1 MSYLGI
7 SIKEALE
14 RINTTWFLPA
24 VQRPYVWGNRY
35 ESEKYIC
42 RLFDSLFQMYP
53 IGGLIMW
60 ETDSKVAH
68 REFIRDYH
76 QGDTNHLVEE
86 GIWDRHKCLVYDGQQ
101 RLQTLFCCLKYTFND
116 RILVFDLSYD
126 QSKDED
132 LDTGFSFIDK
142 NTEVEPFQIK
152 MNRLFALPS
161 DSDKKPS
168 IRREFTSKTDEEEI
182 QNRIEQNLDRLWGVF
197 VGRDS
202 KSLAYF
208 SIASSDEK
216 KVNDI
221 FERLNTGGIPLSK
234 ADLLFSRIKAEYPE
248 YEYDIMAFCKQLTS
262 RTKIAFESYDV
273 LQVLHMIVKGR
284 SRVDENANSLEIQ
297 KFKFSWD
304 KLQIPL
310 NVIFDDYLVG
320 HFNITNMAIIRNKMP
335 LLVLIVFFY
344 RYYEA
349 GKKFREISAENL
361 KKIDRFFITAE
372 INDWAL
378 QSYTDNFTKVILSN
392 GEPTI
397 FPLEQIEEYVARRG
411 NRPLNIT
418 EAMFRGY
425 RWMALK
431 FIVPN
436 RAFDFEVNMENR
448 FNPELDH
455 IFPIRLKEQDEKY
468 RQTVDVV
475 WNMQPVKG
483 EINNLKLNFHPLA
496 FFTDKAQR
504 KDGTV
509 IQGSKYFVDYD
520 FVPNLSDAAWNNYEV
535 FIDERRK
542 QMVKFMKDRYGV
554 ELVPDIPVQ

>member
-14 RINTTWFLPA
+14 KINTSWFLPA

-42 RLFDSLFQMYP
+42 RLFDSLFQTYP

-60 ETDSKVAH
+60 ETDARVAH
-68 REFIRDYH
+68 REFISDYH
-76 QGDTNHLVEE
+76 QGDTSHLVEE

-126 QSKDED
+126 QIKDED
-132 LDTGFSFIDK
+132 LDTGFSFVDK
-142 NTEVEPFQIK
+142 NTELEPFQIK

-168 IRREFTSKTDEEEI
+168 IRREFTSKTGEEDI
-182 QNRIEQNLDRLWGVF
+182 QNRIEQNLDRLWSVF

-248 YEYDIMAFCKQLTS
+248 FEYDIMDFCKGLTA

-284 SRVDENANSLEIQ
+284 SRVDENVKSSEINQ
-297 KFKFSWD
+297 FKIVWD
-304 KLQIPL
+304 KLQTPL
-310 NVIFDDYLVG
+310 AAFFDDYLVG
-320 HFNITNMAIIRNKMP
+320 HFKITNMAIIRNKMP
-335 LLVLIVFFY
+335 LLVLITFFY
-344 RYYEA
+344 KYYET
-349 GKKFREISAENL
+349 GKKFRNVTADEL
-361 KKIDRFFITAE
+361 QKIDRFFISAE

-378 QSYTDNFTKVILSN
+378 QSYTDNFTRTILN
-392 GEPTI
+392 NAPNL
-397 FPLEQIEEYVARRG
+397 FPLDQIEGYVKDRG
-411 NRPLNIT
+411 NRPLQVT
-418 EAMFRGY
+418 EAMFRSF

-431 FIVPN
+431 FLMPN
-436 RAFDFEVNMENR
+436 RAFEFAINVENR

-455 IFPIRLKEQDEKY
+455 IFPVRLKNQDERY
-468 RQTVDVV
+468 RQIVDVV

-483 EINNLKLNFHPLA
+483 EINNLKLNHHPVE
-496 FFTDKAQR
+496 FFTDKVQN
-504 KDGTV
+504 KDGNFV
-509 IQGSKYFVDYD
+509 VGSKYFVDYD
-520 FVPNLSDAAWNNYEV
+520 FVPKIDDESWQNYEE
-535 FIDERRK
+535 FISNRREK
-542 QMVKFMKDRYGV
+542 MVNFMKERYGIA
-554 ELVPDIPVQ
+554 LVPDIICNE

>member
-14 RINTTWFLPA
+14 KINTFWFLPA
-24 VQRPYVWGNRY
+24 VQRSYVWGNRY
-35 ESEKYIC
+35 ESEKYIG

-60 ETDSKVAH
+60 ETDARVAH
-68 REFIRDYH
+68 REFISDYH
-76 QGDTNHLVEE
+76 QGDTSHLVEE

-126 QSKDED
+126 QTKDED
-132 LDTGFSFIDK
+132 LDTGFSFVDK
-142 NTEVEPFQIK
+142 NTELEPFQIK

-168 IRREFTSKTDEEEI
+168 IRKEFTSKTGEEDI
-182 QNRIEQNLDRLWGVF
+182 QNRIEQNLDRLWSVF

-248 YEYDIMAFCKQLTS
+248 FEYDIMDFCKGLTA

-284 SRVDENANSLEIQ
+284 SRVDENVKSSEIKQ
-297 KFKFSWD
+297 FKIVWD
-304 KLQIPL
+304 KLQTPL
-310 NVIFDDYLVG
+310 AAFFDDYLVG
-320 HFNITNMAIIRNKMP
+320 HFKITNMAIIRNKMP
-335 LLVLIVFFY
+335 LLVLITFFY
-344 RYYEA
+344 KYYET
-349 GKKFREISAENL
+349 GKKFRNVTADEL
-361 KKIDRFFITAE
+361 QKIDRFFISAE

-378 QSYTDNFTKVILSN
+378 QSYTDNFTRTILN
-392 GEPTI
+392 NDPNL
-397 FPLEQIEEYVARRG
+397 FPLDLIEGYVKDRG
-411 NRPLNIT
+411 NRPLQVT
-418 EAMFRGY
+418 EAMFRSF

-431 FIVPN
+431 FLMPN
-436 RAFDFEVNMENR
+436 RAFEFAINVENR

-455 IFPIRLKEQDEKY
+455 IFPVRLKNQDERY
-468 RQTVDVV
+468 RQIVDVV

-483 EINNLKLNFHPLA
+483 EINNLKLNHHPVE
-496 FFTDKAQR
+496 FFTDKVQN
-504 KDGTV
+504 KDGNFV
-509 IQGSKYFVDYD
+509 VGSKYFVDYD
-520 FVPNLSDAAWNNYEV
+520 FVPKIDDESWQNYEE
-535 FIDERRK
+535 FISNRREK
-542 QMVKFMKDRYGV
+542 MVNFMKERYGIA
-554 ELVPDIPVQ
+554 LVPDFICNE